1 MKNLRVY
8 SMLVTAGLAMNIS
21 GQLIWS
27 LCPKL
32 DIIDTTAWSI
42 FIALAAAMIFIVLT
56 EPEKKRT
63 AKWTRV
69 NGIEVM
75 VQRHGNQKRKP

>member
-1 MKNLRVY
+1 MRVY
-8 SMLVTAGLAMNIS
+8 AMLVTAGLAMNVS
-21 GQLIWS
+21 GQLIWAF
-27 LCPKL
+27 CPKL